1 MTDTP
6 VPMTVVTLT
15 QLTRATRQHVQ
26 AAELGTPQLIV
37 RHGVQVAWL
46 RPADPKTSH
55 DAEVP
60 MTTLMRDVRATVM
73 RASIGEVLLV
83 TRRSGV
89 RAGQGPR
96 PGVALLMPVRARR

>member
-1 MTDTP
+1 
-6 VPMTVVTLT
+6 
-15 QLTRATRQHVQ
+15 
-26 AAELGTPQLIV
+26 
-37 RHGVQVAWL
+37 
-46 RPADPKTSH
+46 
-55 DAEVP
+55 